1 MIGSIENRR
10 KTWMAAMEEED
21 EGSKKSLGLFGNFG
35 CEIGAGV
42 GILESRGWVLDY
54 QKLWRGL

>member
-21 EGSKKSLGLFGNFG
+21 EGSKKEFRP
-35 CEIGAGV
+35 I
-42 GILESRGWVLDY
+42 W
-54 QKLWRGL
+54 